1 MKQRVKVIVGA
12 LLIQIFALGQAFAQ
26 KSSYIFIVKNSL
38 STKEI
43 ATRNLFVSVSNTANM
58 HMFKREE
65 AEKRFGKLD
74 SNTIVL
80 SVTLNPGVK
89 LVTLGEF
96 YKRCNINGKAKNA
109 PFVIDGELIRDT
121 TNVLIDESVIETVNS
136 NADSIVVKTHGYPH
150 QKRQRAG
157 H

>member
-1 MKQRVKVIVGA
+1 MKQKIKIIIGT
-12 LLIQIFALGQAFAQ
+12 LLIQVFALGQAFAQ
-26 KSSYIFIVKNSL
+26 KSSYIFILKNSS

-43 ATRNLFVSVSNTANM
+43 VTRNLFVSVSNTANM

-65 AEKRFGKLD
+65 AEKTFGKLD

-96 YKRCNINGKAKNA
+96 YKRRNISGKAKNA
-109 PFVIDGELIRDT
+109 PFLIDGELIRDT
-121 TNVLIDESVIETVNS
+121 TNLLIDESVVETVNS
-136 NADSIVVKTHGYPH
+136 NADSIVVKTHGYPR
-150 QKRQRAG
+150 RQQAG